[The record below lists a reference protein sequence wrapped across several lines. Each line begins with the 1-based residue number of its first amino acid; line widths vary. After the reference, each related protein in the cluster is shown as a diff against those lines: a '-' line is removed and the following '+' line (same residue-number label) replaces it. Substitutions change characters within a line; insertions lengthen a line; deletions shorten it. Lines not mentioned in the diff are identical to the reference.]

1 VPRSKL
7 LNHDYSESAEQ
18 QAPYKK
24 RQRYRPEHRP
34 QGGTVLV
41 IPSQKIRPRWMTR
54 GFSSLAGAAMFV
66 APLLVLVILWA
77 IVVPL
82 FQINPRVFPSLG
94 AVGTAAMD
102 SIRDGTLINHVGAS
116 LLRVGLGTLIGVVT
130 AVPLG
135 IAMGVSPAIST
146 FLTPLFRFFSVLAGI
161 AWIPIATL
169 WFGYGF
175 GAIIFVIFNA
185 VFFVVA
191 YNTLLGVSTIPY
203 SLRNAA
209 ASLGAGRWALLTQVL
224 LPGALPNIVTGI
236 RTGLGFAWRGLI
248 AAEMIATNVGLG
260 YMLFVARDFYRTEVI
275 VLGMIVIGVLWLL
288 IDRLLLVPLE
298 RSTIE
303 RWGMVRRA

>member
-1 VPRSKL
+1 MKRTGRIAAAAAFVLPL
-7 LNHDYSESAEQ
+7 LAL
-18 QAPYKK
+18 
-24 RQRYRPEHRP
+24 
-34 QGGTVLV
+34 LV
-41 IPSQKIRPRWMTR
+41 IWEVVVR
-54 GFSSLAGAAMFV
+54 GFNV
-66 APLLVLVILWA
+66 
-77 IVVPL
+77 
-82 FQINPRVFPSLG
+82 NPRVFPAIEPVALAG
-94 AVGTAAMD
+94 FDA
-102 SIRDGTLINHVGAS
+102 IRDGTLIRHVGAS
-116 LLRVGLGTLIGVVT
+116 LGRIALGTLIGIVI

-135 IAMGVSPAIST
+135 IAMGTHRAVSA
-146 FLTPLFRFFSVLAGI
+146 FFTPLLRFFSVLAGI

-175 GAIIFVIFNA
+175 GAITFVIFNA

-191 YNTLLGVSTIPY
+191 YNTLLGVTGISMP
-203 SLRNAA
+203 LRHAA
-209 ASLGAGRWALLTQVL
+209 ASLGATRWRLLSEVL

-275 VLGMIVIGVLWLL
+275 VLGMVVIGVLWLL

>member
-1 VPRSKL
+1 MLVRPDQK
-7 LNHDYSESAEQ
+7 
-18 QAPYKK
+18 PY
-24 RQRYRPEHRP
+24 
-34 QGGTVLV
+34 
-41 IPSQKIRPRWMTR
+41 PRWALR
-54 GFSSLAGAAMFV
+54 GLGFAAGAAIFV
-66 APLLVLVILWA
+66 APLLALVLVWA
-77 IVVPL
+77 IAVLV
-82 FQINPRVFPSLG
+82 FQINPRVFPSVA
-94 AVGTAAMD
+94 AVGTAAIE
-102 SIRDGTLINHVGAS
+102 SIKDGTLIHHVGAS
-116 LLRVGLGTLIGVVT
+116 MFRVVLGTLIGIAA

-135 IAMGVSPAIST
+135 IAMGVSPAISM

-185 VFFVVA
+185 VFFIVA
-191 YNTLLGVSTIPY
+191 YNTLLGVSTIPHAI
-203 SLRNAA
+203 RNAA
-209 ASLGAGRWALLTQVL
+209 ASLGAGRWALLTEVL

-275 VLGMIVIGVLWLL
+275 VLGMIVIGTLWLL
-288 IDRLLLVPLE
+288 IDRLLLAPLE
-298 RSTIE
+298 RATIE

>member
-1 VPRSKL
+1 VKPDPANRKG
-7 LNHDYSESAEQ
+7 A
-18 QAPYKK
+18 
-24 RQRYRPEHRP
+24 
-34 QGGTVLV
+34 VLV
-41 IPSQKIRPRWMTR
+41 NPALNRLPRRLPR
-54 GFSSLAGAAMFV
+54 GLSSLAGAAAFV
-66 APLLVLVILWA
+66 APLLALVLIWA

-82 FQINPRVFPSLG
+82 FGINPRVFPSVT
-94 AVGTAAMD
+94 AVAAAGLE
-102 SIRDGTLINHVGAS
+102 SIRDGSLIQHIGAS
-116 LLRVGLGTLIGVVT
+116 LLRVGLGTLIGIAT

-175 GAIIFVIFNA
+175 GAIVFVIFNA

-191 YNTLLGVSTIPY
+191 YNTLLGVSTIPLV
-203 SLRNAA
+203 LRNAA
-209 ASLGAGRWALLTQVL
+209 ASLGAGRWALLTEVL

-275 VLGMIVIGVLWLL
+275 VLGMIVIGAIWLL

>member
-1 VPRSKL
+1 M
-7 LNHDYSESAEQ
+7 NA
-18 QAPYKK
+18 
-24 RQRYRPEHRP
+24 
-34 QGGTVLV
+34 
-41 IPSQKIRPRWMTR
+41 
-54 GFSSLAGAAMFV
+54 LAGAAMFV
-66 APLLVLVILWA
+66 APLLGLVVIWA
-77 IVVPL
+77 VVVPL
-82 FQINPRVFPSLG
+82 FDVSPRIFPSVG
-94 AVGTAAMD
+94 AVAAAAVA
-102 SIRDGTLINHVGAS
+102 SIADGSLIRHVAAS
-116 LLRVGLGTLIGVVT
+116 MLRVGLGTLIGVVT

-135 IAMGVSPAIST
+135 IAMGVSPAISA

-191 YNTLLGVSTIPY
+191 YNTLLGVSTIPRTV
-203 SLRNAA
+203 RNAA
-209 ASLGAGRWALLTQVL
+209 ASLGAGPWAMLTEVL
-224 LPGALPNIVTGI
+224 LPGALPNIVTGV

-298 RSTIE
+298 RATIE
-303 RWGMVRRA
+303 RWGLVRPT